1 MRLLRSCVLATVVV
15 TALAG
20 TGATAQASERGRFTG
35 TWETAVQ
42 LPQASG
48 PSAGLT
54 DQTERAMIH
63 TSIGGGAVRVRLSN
77 AYGTGPVRFGDVAV
91 AVRATGAAVVPGT
104 SRRLTFGGRRSV
116 TLPAGGQALSDPVRF
131 PARPEQDLAVS

>member
-1 MRLLRSCVLATVVV
+1 MRLLGSCVLATVVA

-20 TGATAQASERGRFTG
+20 SGAATAAQAGDRDRFVG

-42 LPQASG
+42 LPQ
-48 PSAGLT
+48 SATGLT

-77 AYGTGPVRFGDVAV
+77 VYGTGPVTFTDVAV
-91 AVRATGAAVVPGT
+91 AARASGAAIVAGT

-116 TLPAGGQALSDPVRF
+116 TIPA
-131 PARPEQDLAVS
+131 